1 MDARVINT
9 PTLAALVEIG
19 ARRGLNRQLDPSVVL
34 KAEPEGLHL
43 LHVILDYHNGLRAK
57 QGPHHRC
64 EVLIKQPGTTD
75 PLVGIVDVP
84 VEQFDRLTKASEY
97 LATTQ

>member
-9 PTLAALVEIG
+9 PTLVALAEIG
-19 ARRGLNRQLDPSVVL
+19 AHKNLNRQLDPRSLGV
-34 KAEPEGLHL
+34 AQSDGLHL
-43 LHVILDYHNGLRAK
+43 LHVILPYHNGIAAQ

-64 EVLIKQPGTTD
+64 EVLIKRPDTTE
-75 PLVGIVDVP
+75 PAVGIIDVP

-97 LATTQ
+97 LAAAQ

>member
-9 PTLAALVEIG
+9 PTLAALAEIG
-19 ARRGLNRQLDPSVVL
+19 ARKNLNRQLDPRSVG
-34 KAEPEGLHL
+34 AADPEGLHL
-43 LHVILDYHNGLRAK
+43 LHVILPYHNGIAAK

-64 EVLIKQPGTTD
+64 EVLIKRPNTTD
-75 PLVGIVDVP
+75 PATAVIDVP

-97 LATTQ
+97 LAAAT